1 MCVKCVNGY
10 CSEYDLFIRKTFLHT
25 KTVES
30 DYRKTDGIDV
40 MPNQGRILIN
50 TMSFYLVFLTDYKT
64 TRPSQFINEINI
76 TIRIKDGNLLVSKKC
91 FCLWTDRP
99 LADLLTFPRSD
110 ENVKAKDNIASEQTH
125 KHGLFSKTHCVTLC
139 FNIRRWLKRVIILC
153 IRSAWANVKKTGV
166 CCLFN

>member
-64 TRPSQFINEINI
+64 TRPSQFINEKNI
-76 TIRIKDGNLLVSKKC
+76 TVRIKDWNFLVSKKC
-91 FCLWTDRP
+91 FYL
-99 LADLLTFPRSD
+99 
-110 ENVKAKDNIASEQTH
+110 
-125 KHGLFSKTHCVTLC
+125 
-139 FNIRRWLKRVIILC
+139 
-153 IRSAWANVKKTGV
+153 
-166 CCLFN
+166 